1 MFSRYARPQLLAGR
15 LFSISQQQRR
25 RELLQYL
32 AAQEEMKR
40 QEVEGDVFKPKTIV
54 PELRQQRKPQPSPLD
69 QLLKKVPVRGLDK
82 KQENEPAARSRARP
96 TSTPRSH
103 PQFDRSSPS
112 VGPPSTRMLAAPVS
126 HAAAPLDAIDPA
138 SSSFFTE
145 SDIDEEAA
153 ALMAQSY
160 NQEAD
165 VAHSYQ
171 DFFAADIDQK
181 LDREPAQVVVKPS
194 TLSRREIKNSSIT
207 APTSEVLMGD
217 VEFELF
223 DQPPEPKSLSV
234 VILGTP
240 NAGKSVLVN
249 RLVKSKVSAVS
260 PKRNTTRQQALGVVT
275 DPHTQT
281 QLVIYD
287 TPGINAM
294 EHAKMYQKELSTA
307 AWDAAAECDVGLVLM
322 DAAKKIGPAEKE
334 LLSKVKELSEN
345 SGIKIIL
352 ALNKVDLVHP
362 KEQLLEL
369 ADYLVTLADFQEV
382 FYISVTEDEYVGEL
396 EDWLYENAVE
406 REWSYDPE
414 MVTDQ
419 TDLERVTEIIREKI
433 YLRLNQEIPYAVQQR
448 NVGWT
453 ELRDGSLRIDQHL
466 LVQGRV
472 QGMILVGKEG
482 TVLKRIRDSAE
493 NEIAKVL
500 GRPVHLFLRVVQEK

>member
-1 MFSRYARPQLLAGR
+1 
-15 LFSISQQQRR
+15 
-25 RELLQYL
+25 
-32 AAQEEMKR
+32 
-40 QEVEGDVFKPKTIV
+40 
-54 PELRQQRKPQPSPLD
+54 
-69 QLLKKVPVRGLDK
+69 
-82 KQENEPAARSRARP
+82 
-96 TSTPRSH
+96 
-103 PQFDRSSPS
+103 
-112 VGPPSTRMLAAPVS
+112 
-126 HAAAPLDAIDPA
+126 
-138 SSSFFTE
+138 
-145 SDIDEEAA
+145 
-153 ALMAQSY
+153 
-160 NQEAD
+160 
-165 VAHSYQ
+165 
-171 DFFAADIDQK
+171 
-181 LDREPAQVVVKPS
+181 
-194 TLSRREIKNSSIT
+194 
-207 APTSEVLMGD
+207 MGD